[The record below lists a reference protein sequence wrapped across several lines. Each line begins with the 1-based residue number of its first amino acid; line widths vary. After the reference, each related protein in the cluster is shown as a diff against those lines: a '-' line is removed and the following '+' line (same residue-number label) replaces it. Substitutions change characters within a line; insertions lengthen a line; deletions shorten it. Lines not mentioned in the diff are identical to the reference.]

1 MEEGLWHLLGHSL
14 EHSVEDTL
22 VLVPFLFVTY
32 LAMEA
37 LEHGAAGFSER
48 VILRAGKAGPVVGAL
63 LGALPQCGFSAMGAT
78 LYSARVVTVGTLVAV
93 ILSTSDEM
101 LPVFVANGA
110 PASQIAA
117 ILAFK
122 VLVGMVAGLL
132 VDLAV
137 RVLRIPTSD
146 ALRIHELCE
155 RDRCGCDDVEDLAE
169 RVYEDDGDLPEAEAQ
184 AADAH
189 DGCCPSCGHDL
200 SAEAYG
206 HGHGEHGCCHDHDG
220 HGHDSHGHDSHG
232 HDSHGHGCCH
242 GHSHG
247 HGGHGSIWRSALVH
261 TVQVTAFIFVITL
274 VLEVVIEAVGTDV
287 FAAFMLAHP
296 GQAVFYA
303 GLVGLI
309 PNCAASVL
317 ISELFLEGAL
327 GSGAM
332 ISGLLVGAGV
342 GLLVLFRANRPLRS
356 NLAIVAVL
364 YAVGVVCGLCV
375 NASGFVF

>member
-122 VLVGMVAGLL
+122 VAVGMVAGLL

-137 RVLRIPTSD
+137 RVLRIPTSSTP
-146 ALRIHELCE
+146 RIHELCE

-200 SAEAYG
+200 
-206 HGHGEHGCCHDHDG
+206 HGEACRHDGHDGHDG
-220 HGHDSHGHDSHG
+220 HGHDGHD
-232 HDSHGHGCCH
+232 CCH
-242 GHSHG
+242 GHPHA

-364 YAVGVVCGLCV
+364 YVVGVVCGLCV

>member
-14 EHSVEDTL
+14 EHSIEDTL
-22 VLVPFLFVTY
+22 VLIPFLFVTY

-48 VILRAGKAGPVVGAL
+48 VILKAGKAGPVVGAL

-110 PASQIAA
+110 PVSQIAA

-122 VLVGMVAGLL
+122 VIVGMVAGLV

-137 RVLRIPTSD
+137 RVLHIPTSRS
-146 ALRIHELCE
+146 LRIHEMCE
-155 RDRCGCDDVEDLAE
+155 RDHCGCDGAEELAE
-169 RVYEDDGDLPEAEAQ
+169 RVYEDDGNLAEAEAQ
-184 AADAH
+184 VQADDVQGH
-189 DGCCPSCGHDL
+189 RCPSCGHDL
-200 SAEAYG
+200 SAETCG
-206 HGHGEHGCCHDHDG
+206 HNH
-220 HGHDSHGHDSHG
+220 
-232 HDSHGHGCCH
+232 H
-242 GHSHG
+242 GHSH
-247 HGGHGSIWRSALVH
+247 GHGSIWRSALVH
-261 TVQVTAFIFVITL
+261 TVQVTAFIFVITF
-274 VLEVVIEAVGTDV
+274 VLEVAIEAVGTDV
-287 FAAFMLAHP
+287 FAAFMLDHP
-296 GQAVFYA
+296 RQAVFYA

-332 ISGLLVGAGV
+332 ICGLLVGAGV
-342 GLLVLFRANRPLRS
+342 GLLVLFRANRPMRS
-356 NLAIVAVL
+356 NFAIVAVL
-364 YAVGVVCGLCV
+364 YVVAVVCGLCV
-375 NASGFVF
+375 NASGFAF

>member
-110 PASQIAA
+110 PVSQIAA

-122 VLVGMVAGLL
+122 VAVGMVAGLL

-137 RVLRIPTSD
+137 RVLRIPASN

-155 RDRCGCDDVEDLAE
+155 RDHCGCGDVEGLAE
-169 RVYEDDGDLPEAEAQ
+169 RVYEDDGDLAEAEA
-184 AADAH
+184 H
-189 DGCCPSCGHDL
+189 GGCCPSCGHEL
-200 SAEAYG
+200 PAEARG
-206 HGHGEHGCCHDHDG
+206 HGCCHDGGGHGACG
-220 HGHDSHGHDSHG
+220 HGHDAE
-232 HDSHGHGCCH
+232 

-247 HGGHGSIWRSALVH
+247 HSHGGHGSIWRSALVH

-317 ISELFLEGAL
+317 ISELFLEGPL

-356 NLAIVAVL
+356 NLVIVAVL
-364 YAVGVVCGLCV
+364 YVVAVVCGLCV

>member
-14 EHSVEDTL
+14 EHSIEDTL
-22 VLVPFLFVTY
+22 VLIPFLFVTY

-48 VILRAGKAGPVVGAL
+48 VILKAGKAGPVVGAV

-110 PASQIAA
+110 PVSQIAA

-122 VLVGMVAGLL
+122 VIVGMVAGLI

-137 RVLRIPTSD
+137 RVLHIPTSRS
-146 ALRIHELCE
+146 LRIHELCE
-155 RDRCGCDDVEDLAE
+155 RDHCGCDGVEGLAE
-169 RVYEDDGDLPEAEAQ
+169 RVYEDDGDLSEAEAQ
-184 AADAH
+184 AG
-189 DGCCPSCGHDL
+189 DGHGHCCPSCGHDL
-200 SAEAYG
+200 SAEACG
-206 HGHGEHGCCHDHDG
+206 HGCEGHGE
-220 HGHDSHGHDSHG
+220 
-232 HDSHGHGCCH
+232 

-247 HGGHGSIWRSALVH
+247 HAAPCGHGSSGHAHAHGHGSIWRSALVH
-261 TVQVTAFIFVITL
+261 TVQVTAFIFVITF
-274 VLEVVIEAVGTDV
+274 VLEVAIEAVGTDV
-287 FAAFMLAHP
+287 FATFMLDHP
-296 GQAVFYA
+296 RQAVFYA

-332 ISGLLVGAGV
+332 ICGLLVGAGV
-342 GLLVLFRANRPLRS
+342 GLLVLFRANRPMRS
-356 NLAIVAVL
+356 NFAIVAVL
-364 YAVGVVCGLCV
+364 YVVAVVCGLCV
-375 NASGFVF
+375 NASGFAF